1 MRQTDA
7 AELAGWGRRVLVMA
21 ALVALICLST
31 LDAMSGSHPAE
42 ASISGTG
49 ATHQEASAS
58 RLSVVQQ
65 TSWVE
70 PGQGFD
76 LSLAVSSKLPRSQL
90 YLAVAVFGK
99 LSSRSAFD
107 QTLRNRVESQL
118 LRSFDPVPVTGLP
131 PDSAGH
137 LLVHIP
143 VTGVPMASIPA
154 NRSDSPQGPAG
165 PFSSLNLGSCP
176 DGCGVFPLRVE
187 LADSHGN
194 SLDQFTT
201 HLVRTDPSSGSIKLG
216 MSWIVPVHSPPSLS
230 SDGRTQLPAAWS
242 SALSALASNLADCP
256 AVPLT
261 LAPTPETLEA
271 LISSSRPV
279 DQATVHTLATVASG
293 GTTPLSPP
301 GTPRTALDC
310 PAASSAGG
318 TTGAG
323 PQPQTAPGPAST
335 PSTSTSGTST
345 PPPAGGMPASPSA
358 TPPQGAPPGPGLT
371 QKDQVAT
378 LPYVP
383 IDLPSLAAAG
393 LGSEVQAQLDR
404 ATEVLRSTLAARR
417 QPLTWVSTSS
427 LDQASLQRLHTESV
441 EQLVVPETSLSPA
454 VDQALTPT
462 NPFELMSGNLYQPLT
477 VTADTGLASHFTN
490 GPDQVLAAH
499 QLLADLAEIY
509 FDRPADVQPRG
520 VVVQAPLDW
529 LPNQSFLHAFLGGLA
544 ASPVVSP
551 ITLDDLFR
559 VVPSSGPGGMPL
571 FRRLTP
577 HTTGVA
583 NLPAGAVLAARQRL
597 DSFFSVTGA
606 ETPIFTRLEDL
617 LLTSETAGFRST
629 ERKRYLN
636 EVQAGIGSQL
646 ARLALPQDQR
656 ITLTAQT
663 GRIPITIIS
672 SLNYPVHA
680 VLAVSSDGL
689 SFPNGS
695 SQSVV
700 LDTRDT
706 SRYFEVKARTSG
718 AFPLRVSLVSPD
730 GNLPMLTSR
739 FTIHSTAASGV
750 AIALS
755 AGAAAFLLGWWGRSA
770 RRGRRD
776 RNRRLVPGAGGVAGP
791 SPRGGGA
798 DGPASRAGGVGSPD
812 AGAGP
817 LPSPT

>member
-1 MRQTDA
+1 MRR
-7 AELAGWGRRVLVMA
+7 GRRALGLA
-21 ALVALICLST
+21 ALVALVALS
-31 LDAMSGSHPAE
+31 LLGAMTSSHPAE
-42 ASISGTG
+42 ASGNVTG
-49 ATHQEASAS
+49 ATHQGSSSS
-58 RLSVVQQ
+58 RLSLVQQ

-76 LSLAVSSKLPRSQL
+76 LSLAVTSNLPGSQL

-107 QTLRNRVESQL
+107 QTLHNRVGTQL
-118 LRSFDPVPVTGLP
+118 LRSFDPVPLPGLP
-131 PDSAGH
+131 TDSTGH
-137 LLVHIP
+137 VLVHIP
-143 VTGVPMASIPA
+143 VIGVAAPGAPA
-154 NRSDSPQGPAG
+154 NRADNPLGSPG
-165 PFSSLNLGSCP
+165 PFSNLDLGSCP
-176 DGCGVFPLRVE
+176 DGCGVFPVRIE

-194 SLDQFTT
+194 ALDQFTT
-201 HLVRTDPSSGSIKLG
+201 HLVRTDPPSGAIKLG
-216 MSWIVPVHSPPSLS
+216 VSWIVPVHAPPSVP
-230 SDGRTQLPAAWS
+230 SDGRAQLPAAWS
-242 SALSALASNLADCP
+242 PALSALATNLADCP

-271 LISSSRPV
+271 LISSPRPV

-301 GTPRTALDC
+301 GTPTAARNC

-323 PQPQTAPGPAST
+323 PQPQAGPGT
-335 PSTSTSGTST
+335 PKPSPPDTSAAT
-345 PPPAGGMPASPSA
+345 PAGGMPASPSVSPA
-358 TPPQGAPPGPGLT
+358 QGAPPGPGLT
-371 QKDQVAT
+371 HKDQVAT

-383 IDLPSLAAAG
+383 LDLPGLAAAG
-393 LGSEVQAQLDR
+393 LGNEIQAQLDR
-404 ATEVLRSTLAARR
+404 AAEVLRSTLDARR
-417 QPLTWVSTSS
+417 APLTWVSSGP

-441 EQLVVPETSLSPA
+441 EQLVVPETTLTPA
-454 VDQALTPT
+454 VDRSLTPT
-462 NPFELMSGNLYQPLT
+462 NPFELMSGDLYQPLT
-477 VTADTGLASHFTN
+477 VAADTGLASHFTN
-490 GPDQVLAAH
+490 APDQVLAAH

-529 LPNQSFLHAFLGGLA
+529 LPNQPFLHAFLGGLA

-559 VVPSSGPGGMPL
+559 VVPSSGSGGMPL
-571 FRRLTP
+571 LGRLAP
-577 HTTGVA
+577 RTTGVA
-583 NLPAGAVLAARQRL
+583 NLPAGAILSARHRL

-606 ETPIFTRLEDL
+606 ETPTFTRLEDL
-617 LLTSETAGFRST
+617 LLTSEAAGFRSA
-629 ERKRYLN
+629 ERRRYVHD
-636 EVQAGIGSQL
+636 VQSGIDGQL
-646 ARLALPQDQR
+646 AKLALPQDQR

-672 SLNYPVHA
+672 SVNYPVHA
-680 VLAVSSDGL
+680 VLSVSSDGL

-700 LDTRDT
+700 LGTRDT
-706 SRYFEVKARTSG
+706 SKYFEVKARTSG

-739 FTIHSTAASGV
+739 FTIRSTAASGV

-776 RNRRLVPGAGGVAGP
+776 RNRRLVPGAGGV
-791 SPRGGGA
+791 GGA
-798 DGPASRAGGVGSPD
+798 SSRAGSVAGPASRAGSVAGPASRAGSV
-812 AGAGP
+812 AGLPPRAGP
-817 LPSPT
+817 LPGAT